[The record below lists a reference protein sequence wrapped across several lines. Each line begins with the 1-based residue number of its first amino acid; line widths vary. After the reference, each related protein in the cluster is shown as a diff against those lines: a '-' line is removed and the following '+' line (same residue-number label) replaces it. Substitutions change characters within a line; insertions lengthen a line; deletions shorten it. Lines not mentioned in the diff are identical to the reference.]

1 MMFLALL
8 LSAAAPQSC
17 GYDRAVL
24 MALDEDSFDQNPK
37 GGWRSLSDRKC
48 YAEAAD
54 LVRAYREAKRRKRPS
69 ILFWHEGQLRA
80 LLGQTDAAVAL
91 FDAAREPPANDEIGW
106 NIYVDGSI
114 AFLKHD
120 RAGLQKARDT
130 LAKLPRPKGRGSG
143 RFKAKQITL
152 PWPPNLDV
160 LDGFLKC
167 FTRSYAEAYGS
178 GACSVPNRR

>member
-1 MMFLALL
+1 
-8 LSAAAPQSC
+8 
-17 GYDRAVL
+17 
-24 MALDEDSFDQNPK
+24 
-37 GGWRSLSDRKC
+37 
-48 YAEAAD
+48 
-54 LVRAYREAKRRKRPS
+54 VRAYREAKRRKRPS

-130 LAKLPRPKGRGSG
+130 LAKLPRP
-143 RFKAKQITL
+143 
-152 PWPPNLDV
+152 
-160 LDGFLKC
+160 
-167 FTRSYAEAYGS
+167 
-178 GACSVPNRR
+178 

>member
-1 MMFLALL
+1 
-8 LSAAAPQSC
+8 SC

-48 YAEAAD
+48 YAEAAH

-106 NIYVDGSI
+106 NI
-114 AFLKHD
+114 
-120 RAGLQKARDT
+120 
-130 LAKLPRPKGRGSG
+130 
-143 RFKAKQITL
+143 
-152 PWPPNLDV
+152 
-160 LDGFLKC
+160 
-167 FTRSYAEAYGS
+167 
-178 GACSVPNRR
+178 